1 MVAKQPAITNK
12 SNDRIVRRRNT
23 EATRAAFLAE
33 GETLFAKFG
42 FDGVSLE
49 QLAKQVGSN
58 KTLASYH
65 FNSKKGLY
73 TAVIGNIVSDVTK
86 AISERLRRSDDSVE
100 TFGNYIRAL
109 VFSFAERPT
118 FSAILMREYI
128 GGTMSNY
135 EDAFKHVVKLFRLT
149 DELYR
154 SGVDQKKFKV
164 LDPQLLHFSIVGPVI
179 HFIVSSQFRSS
190 SLTKVAPDLSN
201 PRLEEF
207 AEHQVEMI
215 LDGLVSKA

>member
-1 MVAKQPAITNK
+1 MLMVAKQPAITNK

-100 TFGNYIRAL
+100 TFGNYISCL
-109 VFSFAERPT
+109 
-118 FSAILMREYI
+118 
-128 GGTMSNY
+128 
-135 EDAFKHVVKLFRLT
+135 
-149 DELYR
+149 LYT
-154 SGVDQKKFKV
+154 S
-164 LDPQLLHFSIVGPVI
+164 PS
-179 HFIVSSQFRSS
+179 
-190 SLTKVAPDLSN
+190 
-201 PRLEEF
+201 PR
-207 AEHQVEMI
+207 
-215 LDGLVSKA
+215 DRG